1 MSSVDADEEDGT
13 FWDENEATP
22 TPMLPP
28 SSGKSNIRM
37 VTMFCWIC
45 LLQRRRSR
53 WETKGKTDEMIS
65 FSVHMS
71 DNHTCKEWNQK
82 TEQQLGDTGAKDA
95 TKQASLQA
103 GEYIQDVY

>member
-1 MSSVDADEEDGT
+1 
-13 FWDENEATP
+13 
-22 TPMLPP
+22 
-28 SSGKSNIRM
+28 
-37 VTMFCWIC
+37 
-45 LLQRRRSR
+45 
-53 WETKGKTDEMIS
+53 MIS